1 MNNFEQL
8 KKILVDQLGVD
19 EDVVKPE
26 TPIEE
31 LGADSLDLV
40 ETIMTAEVASGDKF
54 DDEDI
59 EGLKTVGD
67 ILDYVAS
74 KQ

>member
-19 EDVVKPE
+19 EDAVTPD

-40 ETIMTAEVASGDKF
+40 ETIMTAEEEFGVKF

-59 EGLKTVGD
+59 EGLRTVGD
-67 ILDYVAS
+67 ILDYIAS

>member
-8 KKILVDQLGVD
+8 KKILVDQLSVD
-19 EDVVKPE
+19 EDAVKPE

-40 ETIMTAEVASGDKF
+40 ETIMTAEDEFGIKF
-54 DDEDI
+54 NDEDI
-59 EGLKTVGD
+59 ESLKTVGD
-67 ILDYVAS
+67 ILDYIKS